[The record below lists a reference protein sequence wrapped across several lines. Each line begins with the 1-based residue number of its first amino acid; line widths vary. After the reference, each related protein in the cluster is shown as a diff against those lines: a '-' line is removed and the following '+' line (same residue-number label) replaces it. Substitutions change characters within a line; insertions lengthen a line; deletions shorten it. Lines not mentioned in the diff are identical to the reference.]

1 MAEASVD
8 DYVTIPKT
16 ATVIAAKLRGQIL
29 RGELREGDVL
39 PTETE
44 LMERYRVARPTL
56 REAFRILEAE
66 SLLSIRRG
74 RAGAHVRKPRMEVA
88 ATYAAMVLQA
98 EGVTLADVADAR
110 LDIEPPC
117 ARRLATRGDPAA
129 VEALQR
135 ALEIEDAAAAS
146 ADGDFTRAAAHF
158 HAEVVRLAGN
168 TTLALFGA
176 MIEEI
181 MARSNELVRQETGS
195 GPTQHQAAHRAHA
208 RLAELVKIGA
218 SVEAEALWRAHVQ
231 TLNDDWLKQLGA
243 NRIVDILDE
252 PLSG

>member
-1 MAEASVD
+1 LTEASYD

-39 PTETE
+39 PTESE
-44 LMERYRVARPTL
+44 LMERYRIARPTL

-74 RAGAHVRKPRMEVA
+74 RAGAHVRKPRIEVA
-88 ATYAAMVLQA
+88 ANYAGMVLQA
-98 EGVTLADVADAR
+98 EGATLADVADAR

-117 ARRLATRGDPAA
+117 ARRLATRSDPAA
-129 VEALQR
+129 VQALER
-135 ALEIEDAAAAS
+135 ALELEHSAAS
-146 ADGDFTRAAAHF
+146 KTSGDDYTKAAAHF
-158 HAEVVRLAGN
+158 HAEVVRLADN
-168 TTLALFGA
+168 MTLGLFGA

-195 GPTQHQAAHRAHA
+195 GPREHQAAHRAHT
-208 RLAELVKIGA
+208 RLVELVKIGA
-218 SVEAEALWRAHVQ
+218 TVEAEALWRTHVQ
-231 TLNDDWLKQLGA
+231 SLNDDWLKRLGA

-252 PLSG
+252 R